1 MSEFALNLP
10 VNGLSF
16 GNVSQN
22 ILKEIQERGLNPS
35 IFLIGGQPD
44 LSAFKITPEYA
55 QWLQTNVNKAVA
67 THNRKTP
74 TFKLW
79 HINQSLESFSE
90 KQYLMTFWETSSPTP
105 FEINILKNQERV
117 FVTSK
122 HTKSTLEDVGIKNIT
137 YIPLGFDSTHFYN
150 TNKKYFQDDRI
161 VFYLAGKLENRKAT
175 LKTLRAWV
183 KKYGNNHKYHLHCS
197 ITNPFLKPEQMNA
210 MIGQALEGVKY
221 WNVNF
226 LPFVKTNAELNEV
239 HNSIDIHLGTSLSE
253 GFNLP
258 LFNSL
263 ALGKHAVSLNAHV
276 HKDYCNDENSVLLS
290 PNGKISCIDN
300 MFFHANSPFN
310 QGEFYNFDDDEFI
323 DCCELAIK
331 RVEKNRVNEAGKKLQ
346 EWTYKKTVDKILEEI
361 K

>member
-1 MSEFALNLP
+1 
-10 VNGLSF
+10 
-16 GNVSQN
+16 
-22 ILKEIQERGLNPS
+22 
-35 IFLIGGQPD
+35 
-44 LSAFKITPEYA
+44 
-55 QWLQTNVNKAVA
+55 
-67 THNRKTP
+67 
-74 TFKLW
+74 
-79 HINQSLESFSE
+79 
-90 KQYLMTFWETSSPTP
+90 
-105 FEINILKNQERV
+105 
-117 FVTSK
+117 
-122 HTKSTLEDVGIKNIT
+122 
-137 YIPLGFDSTHFYN
+137 
-150 TNKKYFQDDRI
+150 
-161 VFYLAGKLENRKAT
+161 VFYLAGKLESRKAT

-197 ITNPFLKPEQMNA
+197 ITNPFLKPTQMNA

-226 LPFVKTNAELNEV
+226 LPFVKTNAELNEI

-263 ALGKHAVSLNAHV
+263 ALGKHAVALNAHV

-310 QGEFYNFDDDEFI
+310 QGEFYNFDDDEMI
-323 DCCELAIK
+323 DACELAIK

-346 EWTYKKTVDKILEEI
+346 EWSYKETVDKILEEI